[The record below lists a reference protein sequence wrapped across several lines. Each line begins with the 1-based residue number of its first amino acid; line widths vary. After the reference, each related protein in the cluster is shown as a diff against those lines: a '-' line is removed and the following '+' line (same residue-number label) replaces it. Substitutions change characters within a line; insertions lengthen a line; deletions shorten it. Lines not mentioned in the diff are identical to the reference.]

1 MAKNRIPTDRVLTKL
16 DEYLGKNDYS
26 GAKKHLNFWL
36 SEAEFLNDNN
46 GMLLM
51 FNELMG
57 LCRKLGQRDEAVNF
71 ADVALKHIE
80 KTGIEQNVGAATTF
94 LNAATVY
101 KAFER
106 AKESIPL
113 FQKAENIYKRNL
125 SPDDERF
132 GGLYNNMALAYVDL
146 KEFSNA
152 YALYEKALKIMSDKA
167 PEQAI
172 TYLNMASCAEA
183 EEGLEDGAEKI
194 AQYAEKAMQL
204 LEECKERND
213 GNYAFVLEKCAGV
226 FSYYGY
232 FYYANQITERYRRIY
247 EGT

>member
-1 MAKNRIPTDRVLTKL
+1 MPNNRIPTDRILTKL
-16 DEYLGKNDYS
+16 DEYLGKNDYIS
-26 GAKKHLNFWL
+26 AKRHLIYWL
-36 SEAEFLNDNN
+36 GEAEFLRDNN
-46 GMLLM
+46 GILLTL
-51 FNELMG
+51 NELMG
-57 LCRKLGQRDEAVNF
+57 LCRKLGQRDEAIGF
-71 ADVALKHIE
+71 ADAALKHIE
-80 KTGIEQNVGAATTF
+80 KTGIEQNVGAATSF

-113 FQKAENIYKRNL
+113 FQKAEQIYKQNL

-146 KEFSNA
+146 KEFGNA
-152 YALYEKALKIMSDKA
+152 YRLYEKALKIMSGKP

-172 TYLNMASCAEA
+172 TYLNMASAVEA
-183 EEGLEDGAEKI
+183 QQGLEDGAEKI
-194 AQYAEKAMQL
+194 AEYAEKAMQL
-204 LEECKERND
+204 LEECKEQRD
-213 GNYAFVLEKCAGV
+213 GNYAFVLEKCASV

-247 EGT
+247 EGA